1 MAYLNQY
8 VMFNV
13 PKKGMY
19 EHIGCRPSSLY
30 VVHCKH
36 NVWLQNENYQIT
48 YLTGSNTQF
57 CSMCITYVWKH
68 V

>member
-1 MAYLNQY
+1 MTYLNQY
-8 VMFNV
+8 VKYNL

-57 CSMCITYVWKH
+57 
-68 V
+68 